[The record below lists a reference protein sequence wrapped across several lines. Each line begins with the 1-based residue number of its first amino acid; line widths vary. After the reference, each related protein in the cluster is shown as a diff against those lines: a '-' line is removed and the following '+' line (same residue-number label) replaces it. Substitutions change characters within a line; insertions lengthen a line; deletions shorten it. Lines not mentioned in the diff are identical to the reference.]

1 MLNEKMPSLFTVML
15 TNDNDFN
22 LVVRQADKK
31 GSVFSVNPERIYQ
44 PMLRLQKFCIQRRMG
59 RVVLKKSF
67 CLFPLFR
74 ETMVLDILFDVLS
87 KVNNNWHGIS
97 SI

>member
-1 MLNEKMPSLFTVML
+1 MLNGKMPSLFTVML
-15 TNDNDFN
+15 SNGNDFN

-59 RVVLKKSF
+59 GVVLKKSF
-67 CLFPLFR
+67 YLVPL
-74 ETMVLDILFDVLS
+74 L
-87 KVNNNWHGIS
+87 
-97 SI
+97 